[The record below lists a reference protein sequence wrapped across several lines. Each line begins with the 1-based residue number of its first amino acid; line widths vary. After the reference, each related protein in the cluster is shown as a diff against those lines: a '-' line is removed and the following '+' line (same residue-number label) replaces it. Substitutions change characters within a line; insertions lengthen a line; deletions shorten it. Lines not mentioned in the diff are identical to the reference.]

1 MKDFKLT
8 DLSQLDW
15 VSYDDVDKILQT
27 YEETRAIVEYRL
39 RQMGDLTDATVY
51 KKFDELLG
59 ELKQSKERVEQADG
73 RRGGRC
79 HQRRDQNNYERAVGR
94 QKSSI
99 RRVRDVRGENSCAA
113 QRAQSSDG

>member
-1 MKDFKLT
+1 MKDCKLT
-8 DLSQLDW
+8 DVSQLDW

-59 ELKQSKERVEQADG
+59 ELKQSKDI
-73 RRGGRC
+73 
-79 HQRRDQNNYERAVGR
+79 QRRRAIAGQIKEYYEKAGV
-94 QKSSI
+94 KN
-99 RRVRDVRGENSCAA
+99 DEK
-113 QRAQSSDG
+113 